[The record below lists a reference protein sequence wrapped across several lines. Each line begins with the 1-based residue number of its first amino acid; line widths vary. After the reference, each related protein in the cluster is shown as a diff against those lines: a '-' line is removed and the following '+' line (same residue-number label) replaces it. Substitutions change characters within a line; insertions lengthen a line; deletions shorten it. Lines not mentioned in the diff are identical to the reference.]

1 MTTYPSQGWRRTV
14 GPQWSSVKH
23 RSAAGAPPG
32 MQQGFHSSYLNAL
45 SRPDLNMDFHQDH
58 NQDQNQVQQRHTPPE
73 PLNSASSGMH
83 HLPGHHNSHASLAI
97 ETPSSH
103 HTDTLSE
110 HQKALAQHQEN
121 QRQQELYLQQ
131 LQLMQRLQTMPG
143 STSRPWYPTFG
154 PAITTTCS
162 DSTIQLDNPNQ
173 FTLINNAKLNR
184 HAVGPHWRSIQ
195 TSATY
200 SPTSSPPPSSP
211 QMHVHAMAPSLS
223 ASVASITAA
232 STTNAL
238 HAYLSATYSSAASID
253 HVRAASFHQ
262 HEQEMET
269 ASESSPSHLHLVH
282 RQYYQT
288 HSYPHDPRHHLMQNK
303 PGNSQEARES
313 HSPAN
318 RTPVPPVS
326 VKTTPITSN
335 AKRKASWEDDDE
347 DDDDEDK
354 NEGVRSSQDESVQ
367 PYHSVPYPTP
377 TSSTSQHT
385 QFSLSIQSSV
395 QQFVPVAGAAVPHT
409 PVEQDQDQDMNNA
422 AEAYSNLSAVPPTS
436 GGRDAE
442 RLDAD
447 QDGMDI
453 VESTAN
459 GMRSSIKLSKR
470 TRPRLEHSAFGIS
483 MAEARRLQS
492 GEQVQDIL
500 QECFYNAAASS
511 TR

>member
-1 MTTYPSQGWRRTV
+1 MTTYPSQAWRRTV

-23 RSAAGAPPG
+23 RSAAGPPPG
-32 MQQGFHSSYLNAL
+32 MQQGFHSSYLNAI
-45 SRPDLNMDFHQDH
+45 SRPDLSMGLNQDH
-58 NQDQNQVQQRHTPPE
+58 DQQRHTLQE
-73 PLNSASSGMH
+73 PFNSASSSAM
-83 HLPGHHNSHASLAI
+83 LPPPGHHDSHASPI
-97 ETPSSH
+97 QTPSH

-211 QMHVHAMAPSLS
+211 QMHVHAIAPSLS
-223 ASVASITAA
+223 ASVASITAT

-262 HEQEMET
+262 HDQEMET
-269 ASESSPSHLHLVH
+269 TSCENSQPHLHPVH

-288 HSYPHDPRHHLMQNK
+288 HSYPHDPRHHLMQNQ

-313 HSPAN
+313 HSLAN

-326 VKTTPITSN
+326 VKTTPVTSN

-347 DDDDEDK
+347 DDDEDK
-354 NEGVRSSQDESVQ
+354 NEGARSSQDESVQ

-409 PVEQDQDQDMNNA
+409 PVEQDQDQDMDNA
-422 AEAYSNLSAVPPTS
+422 AEAYSNLSALPPTS
-436 GGRDAE
+436 GDRGAE

-453 VESTAN
+453 VESTA
-459 GMRSSIKLSKR
+459 GSMRASNKLSKR